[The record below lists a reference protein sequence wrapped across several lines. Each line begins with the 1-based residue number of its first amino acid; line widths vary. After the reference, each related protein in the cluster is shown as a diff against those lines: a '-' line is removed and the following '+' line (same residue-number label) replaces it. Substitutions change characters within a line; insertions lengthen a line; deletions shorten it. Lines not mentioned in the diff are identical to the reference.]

1 MLYLSNDL
9 CSTNME
15 DASAVFPFIEIYD
28 SFKIYRHM
36 LRDTLPY
43 LNPLSFELFHLVRY
57 VLYPE
62 EFFMLCIYTLSTI
75 LFIS

>member
-1 MLYLSNDL
+1 MICVQPIWKMPVLYFLSL
-9 CSTNME
+9 K
-15 DASAVFPFIEIYD
+15 YD
-28 SFKIYRHM
+28 SFKMYRHM

-43 LNPLSFELFHLVRY
+43 LNPLSLELFHLVRY
-57 VLYPE
+57 FLYPE